1 MARAIDLKFMGGGW
15 LMRPLGQVLWRI
27 PSKKHRRAGLIFK
40 IRRFGVDDP
49 EWGELDGP
57 DARVVAN
64 PLMSLRQQLTEILPT
79 LLPGNPADSI
89 KGTEL
94 IRLTRLQLSGNYSD
108 ASLRYHFSIMSC
120 DPASPIAKVEK
131 GQGYYRRSAPLPALS
146 GAQELLALTQ
156 GRLDDLT
163 TADQDMVDGAML
175 RIRKFRAV
183 VTRYFEI
190 NGRFPFAFR
199 QAFGKDSPI
208 SNLWK
213 FPELVLVDWET
224 GGTADEEMTLDE
236 TMLSFKQRLG
246 IAPFRLHAA
255 RLRIQPSLQTY
266 REDFFQTLAVSMWAQ
281 GGELIYAAPIEDEAL
296 ADSLRKLSATFGVGV
311 TSFGLT
317 AEALEDLPRP
327 ANILN
332 AHPRET
338 EAIMGKLDI
347 NRIAAPRS
355 RPHLDWAALSSM
367 RNESE
372 EAEKLVL
379 WLTRCI
385 DERRAEG
392 FKDD

>member
-1 MARAIDLKFMGGGW
+1 MDERN
-15 LMRPLGQVLWRI
+15 
-27 PSKKHRRAGLIFK
+27 
-40 IRRFGVDDP
+40 
-49 EWGELDGP
+49 
-57 DARVVAN
+57 ARVVAN
-64 PLMSLRQQLTEILPT
+64 PHMSLRKQLTEILPT

-94 IRLTRLQLSGNYSD
+94 IRLTRLQLTGNYSD

-163 TADQDMVDGAML
+163 PADQDMVDGAML

-199 QAFGKDSPI
+199 QAFGKDSPV

-213 FPELVLVDWET
+213 YPELVLVDWET

-236 TMLSFKQRLG
+236 TMLAFKQRLG

-296 ADSLRKLSATFGVGV
+296 ADSLRRLSATFGVGV

-317 AEALEDLPRP
+317 PEALEDLPRP

-338 EAIMGKLDI
+338 EAIMAKLDI

-392 FKDD
+392 YKDD

>member
-1 MARAIDLKFMGGGW
+1 
-15 LMRPLGQVLWRI
+15 
-27 PSKKHRRAGLIFK
+27 
-40 IRRFGVDDP
+40 
-49 EWGELDGP
+49 
-57 DARVVAN
+57 
-64 PLMSLRQQLTEILPT
+64 MSLRKQLSDILPT

-120 DPASPIAKVEK
+120 DPGSPIAKVEK

-146 GAQELLALTQ
+146 GAQELLAMTQ

-163 TADQDMVDGAML
+163 NVDQEMVDGAML

-190 NGRFPFAFR
+190 NGRFPFIFRKAF
-199 QAFGKDSPI
+199 AADSPI

-213 FPELVLVDWET
+213 YPEMVLVDWET
-224 GGTADEEMTLDE
+224 GGSPDEEMSLDE
-236 TMLSFKQRLG
+236 TMLAFKQRLG
-246 IAPFRLHAA
+246 IPPFRLHAA

-266 REDFFQTLAVSMWAQ
+266 REDFYQTLAVSMWAQ
-281 GGELIYAAPIEDEAL
+281 GGELVYAAPIEDEAL
-296 ADSLRKLSATFGVGV
+296 ADSLRRLSASFGVGV

-317 AEALEDLPRP
+317 ADALDELPRP

-355 RPHLDWAALSSM
+355 RPQLDWAALSSM

-372 EAEKLVL
+372 EAENLVK

-392 FKDD
+392 YKED

>member
-1 MARAIDLKFMGGGW
+1 M
-15 LMRPLGQVLWRI
+15 
-27 PSKKHRRAGLIFK
+27 
-40 IRRFGVDDP
+40 IRG
-49 EWGELDGP
+49 
-57 DARVVAN
+57 RVNWMSATQESLQTPN
-64 PLMSLRQQLTEILPT
+64 MSLRKQLTEILPT

-94 IRLTRLQLSGNYSD
+94 IRLTRLQLTGNYSD

-163 TADQDMVDGAML
+163 PADQDMVDGAML

-199 QAFGKDSPI
+199 QAFAKDSPV

-296 ADSLRKLSATFGVGV
+296 ADSLRRLSATFGVGV

-338 EAIMGKLDI
+338 EAIMAKLDI
-347 NRIAAPRS
+347 NRLAAPRS

-392 FKDD
+392 YKDD

>member
-1 MARAIDLKFMGGGW
+1 MEQSAIWTSPRVLSFKKVAADVTKFLNLSLLGLDEPRA
-15 LMRPLGQVLWRI
+15 
-27 PSKKHRRAGLIFK
+27 
-40 IRRFGVDDP
+40 
-49 EWGELDGP
+49 GELDGQN
-57 DARVVAN
+57 ARVVPN
-64 PLMSLRQQLTEILPT
+64 PLMSLRNQLSDILPT

-94 IRLTRLQLSGNYSD
+94 IRLTRLQLTGNYSD

-120 DPASPIAKVEK
+120 DPGSPIAKVEK

-163 TADQDMVDGAML
+163 TADQDMVDETML

-213 FPELVLVDWET
+213 YPELVLVDWET
-224 GGTADEEMTLDE
+224 GGSPDEEMSLDE
-236 TMLSFKQRLG
+236 TMLAFKQRLG
-246 IAPFRLHAA
+246 IAPFKLHAS

-281 GGELIYAAPIEDEAL
+281 GGELVYAAPIEDEAL
-296 ADSLRKLSATFGVGV
+296 ADSLRRLSASFGIGV

-317 AEALEDLPRP
+317 PEALDDLPRP
-327 ANILN
+327 ENILN

-347 NRIAAPRS
+347 NRIAAPIT
-355 RPHLDWAALSSM
+355 RPHLDWAALGSM
-367 RNESE
+367 RNESD
-372 EAEKLVL
+372 EAEKLVQ

-385 DERRAEG
+385 DSRRAEP

>member
-1 MARAIDLKFMGGGW
+1 
-15 LMRPLGQVLWRI
+15 MRPLGQVLWRI

>member
-1 MARAIDLKFMGGGW
+1 MDLKHDPWISGST
-15 LMRPLGQVLWRI
+15 I
-27 PSKKHRRAGLIFK
+27 SHR
-40 IRRFGVDDP
+40 
-49 EWGELDGP
+49 
-57 DARVVAN
+57 
-64 PLMSLRQQLTEILPT
+64 MSLRKQLSDILPP
-79 LLPGNPADSI
+79 LLPGNPSDAI

-94 IRLTRLQLSGNYSD
+94 IRLTRLQLKGNYSD

-120 DPASPIAKVEK
+120 DPGSPIAKVEK

-146 GAQELLALTQ
+146 GAQELLAMTQ
-156 GRLDDLT
+156 GRLEDLT
-163 TADQDMVDGAML
+163 SVDVDKVDGAML

-199 QAFGKDSPI
+199 EAFGKDSPI
-208 SNLWK
+208 GNLWK
-213 FPELVLVDWET
+213 YPELVLVDWET
-224 GGTADEEMTLDE
+224 GGSPDEEMSLDE
-236 TMLSFKQRLG
+236 TMLSFKQRMG

-266 REDFFQTLAVSMWAQ
+266 REDFYQTLAVSMWAQ
-281 GGELIYAAPIEDEAL
+281 GGELIYASPVEDEAL
-296 ADSLRKLSATFGVGV
+296 ADGLRRLSAAFGVGV

-317 AEALEDLPRP
+317 ADALDELPRP

-338 EAIMGKLDI
+338 EAIMGKLEI

-355 RPHLDWAALSSM
+355 RAQLDWNELSSL
-367 RNESE
+367 RNESD
-372 EAEKLVL
+372 EAEKLVR

-385 DERRAEG
+385 DERKAEG
-392 FKDD
+392 YREE

>member
-1 MARAIDLKFMGGGW
+1 MIRGRVNWMAGTRESS
-15 LMRPLGQVLWRI
+15 RSP
-27 PSKKHRRAGLIFK
+27 
-40 IRRFGVDDP
+40 
-49 EWGELDGP
+49 
-57 DARVVAN
+57 
-64 PLMSLRQQLTEILPT
+64 MSLRKQLTDILPI

-163 TADQDMVDGAML
+163 HADSDMVDGTML

-199 QAFGKDSPI
+199 QAFGKESPI

-213 FPELVLVDWET
+213 YPELVLVDWET
-224 GGTADEEMTLDE
+224 GGSPDEEMSLDE
-236 TMLSFKQRLG
+236 TMLAFKQRLG

-281 GGELIYAAPIEDEAL
+281 GGELVYAAPIEDEAL
-296 ADSLRKLSATFGVGV
+296 ADGLRRLSATFGVGV

-338 EAIMGKLDI
+338 EAIMARLEF
-347 NRIAAPRS
+347 NRISAPKS
-355 RPHLDWAALSSM
+355 RPHLDWAALTSM

-372 EAEKLVL
+372 EAEKLVR

-385 DERRAEG
+385 DGRRAEG
-392 FKDD
+392 FKDE

>member
-1 MARAIDLKFMGGGW
+1 MIRGRVNWMGAQQR
-15 LMRPLGQVLWRI
+15 LLQLP
-27 PSKKHRRAGLIFK
+27 
-40 IRRFGVDDP
+40 
-49 EWGELDGP
+49 
-57 DARVVAN
+57 
-64 PLMSLRQQLTEILPT
+64 MSLRKQLTDILPA
-79 LLPGNPADSI
+79 LLPGNPADAI

-94 IRLTRLQLSGNYSD
+94 IRLTRLQLTGNYSD

-163 TADQDMVDGAML
+163 TVDQDIMDNTML

-213 FPELVLVDWET
+213 YPELVLVDWET
-224 GGTADEEMTLDE
+224 GGSPDEEMSLDE
-236 TMLSFKQRLG
+236 TMLAFKQRLG

-266 REDFFQTLAVSMWAQ
+266 REDFHQTLAVSMWAQ

-296 ADSLRKLSATFGVGV
+296 ADSLRRLSASFGVGV

-317 AEALEDLPRP
+317 PDALDELPRP

-338 EAIMGKLDI
+338 EAIMAKLDI

-355 RPHLDWAALSSM
+355 RPHLDWTELSSL

-372 EAEKLVL
+372 EAEKLIQ

-385 DERRAEG
+385 DGRRAEG
-392 FKDD
+392 FKED

>member
-1 MARAIDLKFMGGGW
+1 
-15 LMRPLGQVLWRI
+15 
-27 PSKKHRRAGLIFK
+27 
-40 IRRFGVDDP
+40 
-49 EWGELDGP
+49 
-57 DARVVAN
+57 
-64 PLMSLRQQLTEILPT
+64 MSLRKQLSDILPS

-94 IRLTRLQLSGNYSD
+94 IRLTRLQLTGNYSD

-156 GRLDDLT
+156 GKLDDLT
-163 TADQDMVDGAML
+163 TADQDVVDETML

-199 QAFGKDSPI
+199 QAFGKESPI

-213 FPELVLVDWET
+213 YPELVLVDWET
-224 GGTADEEMTLDE
+224 GGSPDEEMSLDE
-236 TMLSFKQRLG
+236 TMLAFKQRLG
-246 IAPFRLHAA
+246 IAPFTLNAA

-281 GGELIYAAPIEDEAL
+281 GGELIYAAPVQDEAL
-296 ADSLRKLSATFGVGV
+296 GDSLRRLSAAFGVGV

-317 AEALEDLPRP
+317 PEALDDLVTVLSIRVVWDDF
-327 ANILN
+327 
-332 AHPRET
+332 RFEET
-338 EAIMGKLDI
+338 SPGIGVPQWWYTVWL
-347 NRIAAPRS
+347 PV
-355 RPHLDWAALSSM
+355 LCALTTA
-367 RNESE
+367 R
-372 EAEKLVL
+372 ALQL
-379 WLTRCI
+379 FARL
-385 DERRAEG
+385 RRASAASTAP
-392 FKDD
+392 KARP

>member
-1 MARAIDLKFMGGGW
+1 MEQSAIWTSPRVLSFKKVAADVTKFLNLFLLGLDEPRA
-15 LMRPLGQVLWRI
+15 
-27 PSKKHRRAGLIFK
+27 
-40 IRRFGVDDP
+40 
-49 EWGELDGP
+49 GELDGQN
-57 DARVVAN
+57 ARVVPN
-64 PLMSLRQQLTEILPT
+64 PLMSLRNQLSDILPT

-94 IRLTRLQLSGNYSD
+94 IRLTRLQLTGNYSD

-120 DPASPIAKVEK
+120 DPGSPIAKVEK

-163 TADQDMVDGAML
+163 TADQDMVDETML

-213 FPELVLVDWET
+213 YPELVLVDWET
-224 GGTADEEMTLDE
+224 GGSPDEEMSLDE
-236 TMLSFKQRLG
+236 TMLAFKQRLG
-246 IAPFRLHAA
+246 IAPFKLHAS

-281 GGELIYAAPIEDEAL
+281 GGELVYAAPIEDEAL
-296 ADSLRKLSATFGVGV
+296 ADSLRRLSASFGIGV

-317 AEALEDLPRP
+317 PEALDDLPRP
-327 ANILN
+327 ENILN

-347 NRIAAPRS
+347 NRIAAPIT
-355 RPHLDWAALSSM
+355 RPHLDWAALGSM
-367 RNESE
+367 RNESD
-372 EAEKLVL
+372 EAEKLVQ

-385 DERRAEG
+385 DSRRAEP

>member
-1 MARAIDLKFMGGGW
+1 
-15 LMRPLGQVLWRI
+15 
-27 PSKKHRRAGLIFK
+27 
-40 IRRFGVDDP
+40 
-49 EWGELDGP
+49 
-57 DARVVAN
+57 
-64 PLMSLRQQLTEILPT
+64 MSLRKQLTDILPS

-163 TADQDMVDGAML
+163 HADSDMVDGTML

-199 QAFGKDSPI
+199 QAFGKESPI

-213 FPELVLVDWET
+213 YPELVLVDWET
-224 GGTADEEMTLDE
+224 GGSPDEEMSLDE
-236 TMLSFKQRLG
+236 TMLAFKQRLG

-281 GGELIYAAPIEDEAL
+281 GGELVYAAPIEDEAL
-296 ADSLRKLSATFGVGV
+296 ADGLRRLSATFGVGV

-338 EAIMGKLDI
+338 EAIMARLEF
-347 NRIAAPRS
+347 NRISAPKS
-355 RPHLDWAALSSM
+355 RPQLDWAALTSM

-372 EAEKLVL
+372 EAEKLVR
-379 WLTRCI
+379 WLSRCI
-385 DERRAEG
+385 DGRRAEG
-392 FKDD
+392 FKDE

>member
-1 MARAIDLKFMGGGW
+1 
-15 LMRPLGQVLWRI
+15 
-27 PSKKHRRAGLIFK
+27 
-40 IRRFGVDDP
+40 
-49 EWGELDGP
+49 
-57 DARVVAN
+57 
-64 PLMSLRQQLTEILPT
+64 MSLRNQLSDILPT

-94 IRLTRLQLSGNYSD
+94 IRLTRLQLTGNYSD

-146 GAQELLALTQ
+146 GAQELMALTQ

-163 TADQDMVDGAML
+163 TADQDMVDETML

-183 VTRYFEI
+183 VTRYYEI

-199 QAFGKDSPI
+199 KAFGKESPI

-213 FPELVLVDWET
+213 YPELVLVDWET
-224 GGTADEEMTLDE
+224 GGSPDEEMSLDE

-246 IAPFRLHAA
+246 ISPFKLHAA
-255 RLRIQPSLQTY
+255 RLRIQPSLQTF

-296 ADSLRKLSATFGVGV
+296 ADSLRRLSAAFGIGV
-311 TSFGLT
+311 ISFGLT
-317 AEALEDLPRP
+317 PEALDELPRP

-338 EAIMGKLDI
+338 EAIMAKLEV
-347 NRIAAPRS
+347 NRIAAPQT
-355 RPHLDWAALSSM
+355 RPQLDWAALSSM

-372 EAEKLVL
+372 EAENLIL

-385 DERRAEG
+385 DERRAEA
-392 FKDD
+392 FKEE